1 MSPSLAC
8 FYRGIWPENILADFF
23 SRTPLAEGKEAPGPY
38 GPTHTNEA
46 NKEVWFMDAE
56 EFDNTNDCYSPVL
69 DDQVF
74 RECYSSEGRLE
85 AYVNVEPE
93 GKWNPVN
100 YQMLMREQ

>member
-1 MSPSLAC
+1 
-8 FYRGIWPENILADFF
+8 
-23 SRTPLAEGKEAPGPY
+23 
-38 GPTHTNEA
+38 
-46 NKEVWFMDAE
+46 MDAE
-56 EFDNTNDCYSPVL
+56 EFDNTNDCYSTVL

-93 GKWNPVN
+93 GEWNPVN